1 MNPNQVP
8 SDEHIKLNMSITAL
22 INQNTHTDGTC
33 FMKRSDGSTI
43 TKHLLQP
50 QKTYTTYQI
59 DHEGQPHNIGVYV
72 FTDIDRDRYVLRPHA
87 YDTSRKYNV
96 LLIPYGLADRYV
108 FISNRK

>member
-72 FTDIDRDRYVLRPHA
+72 FTDIDRDTYVLRPHT
-87 YDTSRKYNV
+87 YETSRKYNV
-96 LLIPYGLADRYV
+96 LLIPYFLLDMNTYLSA
-108 FISNRK
+108 SP